1 VSSSEIRLGELIKE
15 LQDIYK
21 KLWDLVITQYSYS
34 PSTLISNFDSWIRS
48 GTRWCSMSEEEKNS
62 YRKSYEETSLL
73 FDFYRDYVLNPTI
86 TAFDSLIDVT
96 SNVDKMKAENIIK
109 LLTQPLNQITKQI
122 INGWFVKNAREVGKL
137 RGDIFDNYNIFKERW
152 NSMLNE
158 IESRMGRF
166 GLTVKIDERAK
177 ELGVPVG

>member
-1 VSSSEIRLGELIKE
+1 
-15 LQDIYK
+15 
-21 KLWDLVITQYSYS
+21 
-34 PSTLISNFDSWIRS
+34 
-48 GTRWCSMSEEEKNS
+48 
-62 YRKSYEETSLL
+62 
-73 FDFYRDYVLNPTI
+73 
-86 TAFDSLIDVT
+86 
-96 SNVDKMKAENIIK
+96 MKAENIIK